1 MVTYPVGRREKAK
14 DFEFGEQTDDRI
26 LEDLLQTIKDN
37 DLIKKRIQKK
47 IDSGAISRVDQP
59 CRSLLSAVEGY
70 ERRLQSNKTKNP
82 TEESTRT

>member
-1 MVTYPVGRREKAK
+1 MVTYPVGRREQAK
-14 DFEFGEQTDDRI
+14 DFEFREQTDDRI

-47 IDSGAISRVDQP
+47 IDSGAIFGVDQP
-59 CRSLLSAVEGY
+59 CRSHQSAVEGY
-70 ERRLQSNKTKNP
+70 ERRLQSSKSKTP